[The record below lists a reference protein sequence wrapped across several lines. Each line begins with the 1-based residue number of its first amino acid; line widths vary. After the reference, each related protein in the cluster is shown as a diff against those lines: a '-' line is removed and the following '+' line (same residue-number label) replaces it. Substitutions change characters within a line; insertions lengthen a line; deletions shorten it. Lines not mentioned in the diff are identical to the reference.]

1 MVRRV
6 FYKYTGVYMKKE
18 KYVGAHKR
26 WLLQVQPQGDGNWLE
41 FDNGSKKAMEEKK
54 RELLSMAK
62 CGDCVGLTAEAC
74 VRVEPYI

>member
-18 KYVGAHKR
+18 KR

-62 CGDCVGLTAEAC
+62 CGTV
-74 VRVEPYI
+74 